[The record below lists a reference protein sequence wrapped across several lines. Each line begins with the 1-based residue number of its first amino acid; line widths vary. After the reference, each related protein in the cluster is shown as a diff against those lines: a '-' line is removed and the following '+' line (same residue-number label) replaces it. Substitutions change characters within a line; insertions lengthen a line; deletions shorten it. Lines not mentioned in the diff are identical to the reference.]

1 MTFFLVQKWRTEKNR
16 SMNNFNNMI
25 KQAQELQQKM
35 ADAQQKVE
43 TLEAEGVAGGGIV
56 KVTINGKNN
65 VTSIKID
72 DSVIDKNE
80 KEILEDLIMAA
91 FNDAKEKIQKKIADE
106 MSSVT
111 GGLKLPPGMKL
122 PF

>member
-1 MTFFLVQKWRTEKNR
+1 
-16 SMNNFNNMI
+16 MNNFNNMI

-43 TLEAEGVAGGGIV
+43 TLEAEGDAGGEIV
-56 KVTINGKNN
+56 KVTSNGKNN
-65 VTSIKID
+65 VTSINID

>member
-1 MTFFLVQKWRTEKNR
+1 
-16 SMNNFNNMI
+16 MNNFNNMI

-43 TLEAEGVAGGGIV
+43 ALEAEGVAGGGIV

-65 VTSIKID
+65 VTSINID

>member
-1 MTFFLVQKWRTEKNR
+1 
-16 SMNNFNNMI
+16 
-25 KQAQELQQKM
+25 
-35 ADAQQKVE
+35 
-43 TLEAEGVAGGGIV
+43 
-56 KVTINGKNN
+56 
-65 VTSIKID
+65 
-72 DSVIDKNE
+72 
-80 KEILEDLIMAA
+80 MAA